1 MAKLQVNYV
10 FVLALAQIRNHPLR
24 VALTCIGVMVS
35 VCCLVTVYLLTTG
48 LDRKVSA
55 DFQHLGA
62 NTIKIQANMYK
73 ALGRDPLK
81 PLQVSQIALLEA
93 IDGIEDIAYFGQVRP
108 AKSSDTKLQ
117 YANIVHYTRVNA
129 ISENFAYAL
138 HKLPISGRGLF
149 AADEFSRQPVV
160 LLSQDVAAM
169 LGITPDKLLL
179 SEQRAAEPITVYLQ
193 DLPFDVIGI
202 LPGAEQDL
210 TGANAGVYISFA
222 AAQALSSQAPD
233 VNFMFQLRDD
243 VSRDAVLS
251 QVRRALLQSFQTAP
265 GEVPDFIIDD
275 AAALKQLSSQT
286 IQLIRNV
293 LLVVAFISLFIGCVG
308 VVNVILSSV
317 QERTQ
322 EFGIMRALGAKKA
335 MIFWLVLAETLL
347 MNAAAAAVGLC
358 LGYGLALL
366 IGVSVL
372 AHASIVLDLPFV
384 LAVGV
389 FTLVLSVLCGVLPA
403 IRACRISP
411 VMAMQA
417 DS

>member
-1 MAKLQVNYV
+1 MARLQIGHV
-10 FVLALAQIRNHPLR
+10 FALALAQIRNHPLR

-62 NTIKIQANMYK
+62 NTIKIQSNVYK
-73 ALGRDPLK
+73 ALGRDRLK

-108 AKSSDTKLQ
+108 AKSSDIKLSF
-117 YANIVHYTRVNA
+117 ASTERYTRVNA
-129 ISENFAYAL
+129 ISENFSYAL

-160 LLSQDVAAM
+160 LLSEEVATA
-169 LGITPDKLLL
+169 LGITADKLML
-179 SEQRAAEPITVYLQ
+179 SAQLAADPTLVYLQ
-193 DLPFDVIGI
+193 DLPFEVVGI

-210 TGANAGVYISFA
+210 TGANAGVYLSFA
-222 AAQALSSQAPD
+222 AAQLLSPQTPD
-233 VNFMFQLRDD
+233 VNFMFQLRHD
-243 VSRDAVLS
+243 VSRDVVLS

-265 GEVPDFIIDD
+265 GEVADFIIDD
-275 AAALKQLSSQT
+275 AEALKQLSSQT

-322 EFGIMRALGAKKA
+322 EFGIMRALGAKKSV
-335 MIFWLVLAETLL
+335 IFWLVLAETLL
-347 MNAAAAAVGLC
+347 MNAAAALVGLL
-358 LGYGLALL
+358 LGYGLAIV
-366 IGVSVL
+366 IGFSAL
-372 AHASIVLDLPFV
+372 AQAEIALDLPFV
-384 LAVGV
+384 LAVGA
-389 FTLVLSVLCGVLPA
+389 FTLVLSMICGVLPA

-411 VMAMQA
+411 VLAMQA